1 MISRLLKLLLK
12 IRKPNTTEKS
22 PWTEPRSRVPAPKV
36 NIFGCGW
43 RRAAKEHT
51 CWLCGETI
59 AKGEGYF
66 RTTGTVGGK
75 MFSVKHCRKTCECT
89 AEMLDQNPQLA
100 HRVFEPTFKHEAS
113 V

>member
-1 MISRLLKLLLK
+1 MS
-12 IRKPNTTEKS
+12 
-22 PWTEPRSRVPAPKV
+22 VPQV
-36 NIFGCGW
+36 NIFGGGW
-43 RRAAKEHT
+43 QRAAKEHT

-113 V
+113 A